1 MHKTIVITSI
11 YPASPSVRK
20 WIAFTDWKV
29 VVAGDK
35 KTPMDW
41 NCHPATYLSVA
52 DQESAQFQISRKLP
66 WNHYC
71 RKLMGYLVAIQQGAE
86 IILDTDDDNMP
97 KPDWSIPEFH
107 GNYPVTPPDMSF
119 INVYSYFTD
128 QHIWPRGF
136 PLNRV
141 CDPAARLAASSM
153 RTAPVRIGIWQG
165 LADGDPDVDAI
176 YRMTVNTP
184 CFFDLK
190 PPVVLGTGTVSPF
203 NSQNTAFI
211 QPVFPL
217 LYLPASVSFRS
228 TDIIRGLVAQPIL
241 WSAGYS
247 LGFTRATVVQNRN
260 DHHYLSDFESEI
272 PCYLYPEKIMDV
284 VEGAVSSQFSI
295 ETNLINA
302 YENLIRHHLIPKCE
316 MDLLLAWVQDIQNL
330 TGKKP

>member
-20 WIAFTDWKV
+20 WTAFTDWKV

-35 KTPMDW
+35 KTPADW

-52 DQESAQFQISRKLP
+52 DQESAPFQITRLLP
-66 WNHYC
+66 WNHYA

-97 KPDWSIPEFH
+97 KSDWSIPEFH
-107 GNYPVTPPDMSF
+107 GNYLMTPPGMGF
-119 INVYSYFTD
+119 VNIYSYFTD

-141 CDPAARLAASSM
+141 CDPAARLAAASM
-153 RTAPVRIGIWQG
+153 QTAPVRIGIWQG

-184 CFFDLK
+184 CLFDFKCPL
-190 PPVVLGTGTVSPF
+190 VLNTGTVSPF

-211 QPVFPL
+211 QPVFAL

-260 DHHYLSDFESEI
+260 AHHYLSDFESEI

-284 VEGAVSSQFSI
+284 VEGAVSSRFTI
-295 ETNLINA
+295 EINLINA
-302 YENLIRHHLIPKCE
+302 YESLIRHHLISKCE
-316 MDLLLAWVQDIQNL
+316 MDLVLAWVLDIQNMA
-330 TGKKP
+330 GPHP